1 MTRML
6 EEVLGEVLGDQIA
19 ELEARA
25 RQAGEAAGR
34 AAGEAAGRRK
44 DVLRLLQARLG
55 EVPAPL
61 AERIAATDDLSRLD
75 ALFTAALQASTH
87 QEVSDVLN

>member
-19 ELEARA
+19 AMEARA

-34 AAGEAAGRRK
+34 AAGRAESRRE
-44 DVLRLLQARLG
+44 DVLRVLQARLG
-55 EVPAPL
+55 EVPAPI
-61 AERIAATDDLSRLD
+61 AERIEGIADLVRLD
-75 ALFTAALQASTH
+75 IVFTAALEAPSF
-87 QEVSDVLN
+87 QEFSDALN